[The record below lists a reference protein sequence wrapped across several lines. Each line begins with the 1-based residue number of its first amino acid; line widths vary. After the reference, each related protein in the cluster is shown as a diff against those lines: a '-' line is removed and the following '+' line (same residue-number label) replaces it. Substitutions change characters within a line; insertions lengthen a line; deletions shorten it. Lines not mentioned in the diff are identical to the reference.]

1 MSLFINLVGAIMSEQ
16 GVEMDLEAEDK
27 VIETTEK
34 GKCGS
39 ESCRHRFCR

>member
-1 MSLFINLVGAIMSEQ
+1 
-16 GVEMDLEAEDK
+16 MDLDAEDK

-39 ESCRHRFCR
+39 ETSRDRFYRQT